1 MELSDVSSKSPI
13 RQEVRGAML
22 LATMDKPE
30 TGNTL
35 NAAMIQ
41 CMHKIVDR
49 FEVDSALK
57 VLALCGRA
65 SIFCEGMDFNEATT
79 TEVKDMS
86 SLRSRILPFWQLLA
100 RFTSVPK
107 MVVSVIDGKV
117 SAGGIG
123 LAAASDLVISTN
135 RSNFLLSE
143 LMFGLLPAIIAP
155 FLVRRIGWQPAWRM
169 TLTAKRLDAKE
180 MQALNLIDDLA
191 DDLDDALRRLI
202 IRANR
207 MDTGAIGA
215 AKAYFNALEPIDTIA
230 ERRAVDAICARIS
243 DPQVMEGIRRFVDGN
258 GLPWRKSS

>member
-1 MELSDVSSKSPI
+1 MELNKAPSKSPI
-13 RQEVRGAML
+13 KQEVRGTML
-22 LATMDKPE
+22 LAIMDKPE

-35 NAAMIQ
+35 NSAMIQ

-49 FEVDSALK
+49 FEVDSAFK
-57 VLALCGRA
+57 VLALCGQA

-79 TEVKDMS
+79 TTVKDMS
-86 SLRSRILPFWQLLA
+86 SLRTRILPFWQLLA
-100 RFTSVPK
+100 RFASVPK
-107 MVVSVIDGKV
+107 MVVSVIDGRV
-117 SAGGIG
+117 SAGGLG

-180 MQALNLIDDLA
+180 MRNLNLIDDLT
-191 DDLDDALRRLI
+191 DDLDNALRRLI

-207 MDTGAIGA
+207 MDTRAIGA
-215 AKAYFNALEPIDTIA
+215 AKEYFNALEPMDVIA
-230 ERRAVDAICARIS
+230 ERRAVDAICARIG
-243 DPQVMEGIRRFVDGN
+243 DPQVMEGIRRFVHGN
-258 GLPWRKSS
+258 GLPWSKSS